1 MRTRYRKILVAAA
14 LTALALTAVFASA
27 ANAATPAPPYEDF
40 AGCPTNSENAEVT
53 QCQKYEI
60 YGGHITFGNRRIPIT
75 NTITLRGAI
84 ESESGNFVFNDEG
97 GMLPAQ
103 QTVPGGVIGMT
114 GLNWLDEFSEKQL
127 KLHAT
132 VELAGQPG
140 TVFGSP
146 FLVPVKLH
154 LESPLLGKG
163 CYIGSN
169 GSPIDLNLTNGTT
182 NPPAPNMPISGHAAS
197 VLKPE
202 EGRPAVR
209 TGLGG
214 LFVDNAYAVPAASG
228 CQLEIGGFT
237 LPLDS
242 LVDSAYKLPAAAGT
256 NETQL
261 EYNISRVST
270 FTVYP
275 EAEEEG

>member
-14 LTALALTAVFASA
+14 LTALALTAIFASA
-27 ANAATPAPPYEDF
+27 ANAATPAPPYQDF
-40 AGCPTNSENAEVT
+40 AGCPSEAENPEVAV
-53 QCQKYEI
+53 CQKFEFT
-60 YGGHITFGNRRIPIT
+60 GGHITFGNRQVPVT
-75 NTITLRGAI
+75 NTIILRGGI
-84 ESESGNFVFNDEG
+84 EQETGNFVFNNEG
-97 GMLPAQ
+97 GMIPAQ

-114 GLNWLDEFSEKQL
+114 GLKWLDEFSAKALQ
-127 KLHAT
+127 LHAT

-140 TVFGSP
+140 SLFNET

-154 LESPLLGKG
+154 LESPLLGNG

-169 GSPIDLNLTNGTT
+169 ASPIDLNLGIGTT
-182 NPPAPNMPISGHAAS
+182 NPPAPNMPISGHPS
-197 VLKPE
+197 SPLTPE
-202 EGRPAVR
+202 ESRPAVR
-209 TGLGG
+209 TGTDG

-228 CQLEIGGFT
+228 CQLEIGGYT

-256 NETQL
+256 NETML
-261 EYNISRVST
+261 DYNTSRVSS

-275 EAEEEG
+275 EG

>member
-14 LTALALTAVFASA
+14 LTALALTAIFATA
-27 ANAATPAPPYEDF
+27 ANAATPAPPYQDF
-40 AGCPTNSENAEVT
+40 AGCPTPSENSEVT
-53 QCQKYEI
+53 QCQKYAI
-60 YGGHITFGNRRIPIT
+60 YGGHIGFGNRQVPIT

-84 ESESGNFVFNDEG
+84 ESESGNFVFTKEG
-97 GMLPAQ
+97 GMIPAQ

-114 GLNWLDEFSEKQL
+114 GLKWLDEFSANQL

-140 TVFGSP
+140 SVFNES
-146 FLVPVKLH
+146 FSVPVKLH

-169 GSPIDLNLTNGTT
+169 ASPIDLNLTTETT
-182 NPPAPNMPISGHAAS
+182 NPPAPNMPISGHPAS
-197 VLKPE
+197 ELEPE
-202 EGRPAVR
+202 AGRPEVR
-209 TGLGG
+209 TGFGG
-214 LFVDNAYAVPAASG
+214 LFVDNAYAAPAASG
-228 CQLEIGGFT
+228 CQLEVGGYT
-237 LPLDS
+237 LPLNS

-256 NETQL
+256 NETRL
-261 EYNISRVST
+261 EYNISRVSA

-275 EAEEEG
+275 EG